1 MQRPGAEA
9 RFVVRYALL
18 HSIVD
23 FTHIGRERATHPTGP
38 GLYRRI
44 SVAHGQDGRDHS
56 AEPSIPTPAVGAG
69 SADLRTTSD
78 DPVEL
83 QRLLALAQERLA
95 FYESFD
101 RIVGENVRRSGELML
116 ERISLRE
123 QAAEAA
129 RVREEREA
137 ALAGM
142 EGTIRAL
149 LRDLMDEVET
159 LRSGLDDIQDRLQAI
174 VADGQGAGVQAAGE
188 RPASVRPTG
197 SSSAASP
204 MDEDSPIPE
213 QSAHTVE
220 MEAGGAVPALADG
233 DPQATPGPEPERE
246 RETWDAPRVVELIAH
261 GVPRAADALAL
272 QRYLGGLDHV
282 VGVEAREF
290 AEGVLRLQITA
301 RSPIS
306 SDDIDGWPDHPDA
319 RVLQQQAKVIE
330 IDCASA

>member
-1 MQRPGAEA
+1 M
-9 RFVVRYALL
+9 
-18 HSIVD
+18 
-23 FTHIGRERATHPTGP
+23 
-38 GLYRRI
+38 
-44 SVAHGQDGRDHS
+44 AHGQDDPDPS
-56 AEPSIPTPAVGAG
+56 AVPSIPTPAVGAG
-69 SADLRTTSD
+69 SADLRATSD

-129 RVREEREA
+129 RVREERET

-142 EGTIRAL
+142 EGSIRTL

-174 VADGQGAGVQAAGE
+174 VAGGQGARAAGE
-188 RPASVRPTG
+188 RPAAVRATE
-197 SSSAASP
+197 SSSADSP
-204 MDEDSPIPE
+204 MDGNFPLPD
-213 QSAHTVE
+213 QSAHTAE

-233 DPQATPGPEPERE
+233 DPRPPTREQPERE
-246 RETWDAPRVVELIAH
+246 REIWDAPQVVELIAH

-319 RVLQQQAKVIE
+319 RVLQQQPKVIE